1 MMLVSDQDDES
12 GGATIGSVLWAWMH
26 RCMERTAVLSPKLLR
41 ETVAAKSRR
50 IEVLA
55 TLTGKTVA
63 AVRGLHLSDDV
74 LGARTLEAT
83 LPLLAVFEAVSA
95 KMPGTVPK
103 DVTDVRGLFAAFEI
117 DHLARHQSIALLSCV
132 LSCTGDKA
140 KEKLGGVEL

>member
-1 MMLVSDQDDES
+1 MWVSDQDDES
-12 GGATIGSVLWAWMH
+12 GVETIGSVLWAWMH

-55 TLTGKTVA
+55 ILTGKTVA

-83 LPLLAVFEAVSA
+83 LSA